1 MSSDKKIFIDRFDN
15 VSYTISKYD
24 GDNYTPDIAVVHNYK
39 AENPEITFTS
49 THPFSDIEYI
59 TSMVAQQQKDV
70 NIFENIA
77 TELNSVE
84 K

>member
-1 MSSDKKIFIDRFDN
+1 MSSEKKIFIDRFDN

-24 GDNYTPDIAVVHNYK
+24 GADYTPDIAVVHNYK
-39 AENPEITFTS
+39 SENPHITFTS
-49 THPFSDIEYI
+49 THPFSDIQYI
-59 TSMVAQQQKDV
+59 TSMVSKQQEDV

-77 TELNSVE
+77 SELNSVD